1 MWNVYKITKKM
12 SGQGGEEIRQQ
23 EPDNLYKNPYL

>member
-1 MWNVYKITKKM
+1 M

-23 EPDNLYKNPYL
+23 EPDNLNKNHFYEKDI